1 MPDYNK
7 ELQESELPLYANAN
21 GSDHIA
27 YVHDIIIRNITAK
40 NVDPR
45 YPIEIMGLV
54 GNRIKNVSI
63 TNIKVEYRGGLSLEH
78 AVEQRQLNTNWEYT
92 QYGKEKSRVQ
102 SLPWLVNTF
111 FLKNEGLLP
120 RVEWDSQ
127 AGVWK
132 DAPFNVP
139 ELPEVYPEPSNWGIL
154 PAYGLYAR
162 HVDSLYLEGIELQ
175 YLTVDTRYPI
185 VLDDIVNG
193 SLHNIHAHHA
203 EGVEEIVCVSNSFK
217 RPAGLEYVP
226 DYPYHQTAVEHVKM
240 DSHLSVKTVEVGTP
254 APGTPKD
261 SLYPHETV
269 AIPRNGYK
277 YPIETKDYPLPQT
290 VFQPFFAFVPSQK
303 VKAGES
309 LSFAVLARQP
319 AFEAS
324 VHETDGKI
332 YNEILSEKD
341 PVVQGIAEPMTLT
354 TGELPEGVYFDT
366 SSYVPGQ
373 ACMFSWTPAEGAVR
387 NEPYII
393 EFIAHD
399 GIIPVKMN
407 VSIKVISAQ

>member
-1 MPDYNK
+1 
-7 ELQESELPLYANAN
+7 
-21 GSDHIA
+21 
-27 YVHDIIIRNITAK
+27 
-40 NVDPR
+40 
-45 YPIEIMGLV
+45 MGLV

-309 LSFAVLARQP
+309 LSFTP
-319 AFEAS
+319 
-324 VHETDGKI
+324 
-332 YNEILSEKD
+332 
-341 PVVQGIAEPMTLT
+341 
-354 TGELPEGVYFDT
+354 
-366 SSYVPGQ
+366 SYVPSYFRFVCAEYLYFAAPNLLGRNNL
-373 ACMFSWTPAEGAVR
+373 CKFSNLTEPGIVCDTIYHGTKVYRSR
-387 NEPYII
+387 NFRKCNFSGLHSY
-393 EFIAHD
+393 FL
-399 GIIPVKMN
+399 
-407 VSIKVISAQ
+407 S